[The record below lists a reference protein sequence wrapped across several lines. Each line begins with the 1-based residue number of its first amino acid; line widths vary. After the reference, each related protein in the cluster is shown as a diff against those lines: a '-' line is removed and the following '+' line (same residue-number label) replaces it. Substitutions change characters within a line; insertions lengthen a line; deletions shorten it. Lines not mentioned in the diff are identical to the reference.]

1 MKSILKKVAWL
12 VLAAL
17 ALAAF
22 GCKTDTEKE
31 YVFIDTGG
39 NKRGTPV
46 AGEPL
51 KIALTASVPQENGYT
66 GNKSNTKVTV
76 TANITTA
83 SKVKKS
89 SLEKRRFTYCKNT
102 SCRRKCSCCNRNR
115 RQCSVDI

>member
-1 MKSILKKVAWL
+1 MKKHKWFAVISAMVM
-12 VLAAL
+12 

-31 YVFIDTGG
+31 YVFVDTSG
-39 NKRGTPV
+39 NKSEGVTVTGTPV

-51 KIALTASVPQENGYT
+51 KIALKASVPQENGYT

-89 SLEKRRFTYCKNT
+89 SLEKRRFSYCKNT
-102 SCRRKCSCCNRNR
+102 PCRQNCSCCN
-115 RQCSVDI
+115 